1 MMAVLTINGLSAVKP
16 DPEHDLVK
24 VEATFDDKP
33 IALQIHRGVLG
44 SLIIS
49 LLQTAGSFPTES
61 EANEFLTQPLHLTGA
76 GLIALE
82 DGKIGLELALDQGLR
97 VVLTMPREG
106 IALLLACV
114 EALDILSD
122 TSSAERSGASLH

>member
-1 MMAVLTINGLSAVKP
+1 MMAVLTINGLSTVKP
-16 DPEHDLVK
+16 DPDHDVVR
-24 VEATFDDKP
+24 VEAFFDDQP
-33 IALQIHRGVLG
+33 VALQIHRGVLG

-49 LLQTAGSFPTES
+49 LLQTVGSFPP
-61 EANEFLTQPLHLTGA
+61 EADAGELLTQPLHLTGA

-106 IALLLACV
+106 IALLMACV
-114 EALDILSD
+114 EALDILTD
-122 TSSAERSGASLH
+122 TSSVAHTGASLH